1 MCMIGISMFVFREQ
15 KLSRDQ
21 LQIILGRL
29 QSKLDTVDATIKHVK
44 STGNTAKVTA
54 NVNTLNGTFNTAKTT
69 AKTGIENYIGNM
81 YKCMMEAS
89 GSGTDCKAFS
99 KSSDAAVASLLK
111 ESHAYTRRE
120 IFSYFVDGGY
130 ISSLESEASHLKD
143 EISRIQALLV
153 DASSSID
160 GLSSH
165 ISVANIT
172 DEYKSDQWL
181 QFKYD
186 STSSSSSQESSHSFS
201 TSSSGGGFGGF
212 FFGSSGSSYS
222 RSEEQAH
229 ENKLAK
235 CNMTVKGEL
244 LRVNIKRP
252 WFKPEIFDEPGLTYV
267 SI

>member
-1 MCMIGISMFVFREQ
+1 MKSAGSQ
-15 KLSRDQ
+15 T
-21 LQIILGRL
+21 
-29 QSKLDTVDATIKHVK
+29 TVT
-44 STGNTAKVTA
+44 T
-54 NVNTLNGTFNTAKTT
+54 NVNTLNGSFNNAKSTAKTD
-69 AKTGIENYIGNM
+69 IETYIDKM
-81 YKCMMEAS
+81 YTCMMEAS

-99 KSSDAAVASLLK
+99 KSSDAAIASLLK
-111 ESHAYTRRE
+111 ASHAYTRRE
-120 IFSYFVDGGY
+120 IVSYFAADGGY
-130 ISSLESEASHLKD
+130 ISSLESEANHLKD

-153 DASSSID
+153 EASSFID

-186 STSSSSSQESSHSFS
+186 STSSSSSQDSSHSFS
-201 TSSSGGGFGGF
+201 SSSSGGGFGGF

-222 RSEEQAH
+222 RSEEQTH